1 MGFFFYI
8 WLIFHDYLDM
18 LESDCLYEDEYDAL
32 FFAFGDMEL
41 ALLAKVVFYEELRS
55 ETLKLPFILSMKK
68 EYPMEWQMRF
78 VQYLQ
83 GAGRERLQAIEKVMH
98 EIDYEQ
104 IHFY

>member
-1 MGFFFYI
+1 
-8 WLIFHDYLDM
+8 
-18 LESDCLYEDEYDAL
+18 
-32 FFAFGDMEL
+32 
-41 ALLAKVVFYEELRS
+41 
-55 ETLKLPFILSMKK
+55 MKK